1 MPSSRTWKVLFLCTH
16 NSARSIL
23 SEALL
28 RHHGEGRF
36 EACSAGSAPA
46 EGQRPHPLGLLALE
60 QAGIDTRGLASKNWT
75 VFSGPHAQPM
85 DLVITVC
92 GSAAGETCPVW
103 PGTPERAHWGHE
115 DPSRV
120 PGSPEQRL
128 AAFHATLEQIRARTL
143 AFVAGS
149 RDLKTSAELGALARR
164 LESHGTV

>member
-1 MPSSRTWKVLFLCTH
+1 MVDAFATP
-16 NSARSIL
+16 
-23 SEALL
+23 
-28 RHHGEGRF
+28 
-36 EACSAGSAPA
+36 
-46 EGQRPHPLGLLALE
+46 PLPTNE
-60 QAGIDTRGLASKNWT
+60 PVASY
-75 VFSGPHAQPM
+75 A
-85 DLVITVC
+85 
-92 GSAAGETCPVW
+92 
-103 PGTPERAHWGHE
+103 PGTPERAH